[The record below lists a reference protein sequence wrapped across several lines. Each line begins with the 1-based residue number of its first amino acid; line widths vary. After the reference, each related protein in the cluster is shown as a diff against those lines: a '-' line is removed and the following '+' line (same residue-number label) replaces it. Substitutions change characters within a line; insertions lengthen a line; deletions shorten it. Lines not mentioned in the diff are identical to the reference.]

1 MKKLTIVSMLL
12 VLSLGM
18 NCNNKTSTKK
28 TASLRFDWFT
38 SMTFSGEVWGYEEFA
53 KKNDLELKIEPG
65 SESTDPIKLV
75 IGGAN
80 DFGCISAEKFL
91 SANEKGADLIA
102 IGVINQLSPT
112 VFVSKKEKNIL
123 TPKDWVGKR
132 VGVLPGG
139 ATEYVYRSL
148 LRKVSITPSQL
159 TEFTV
164 PFDLGTFITDSYD
177 VRPAF
182 VYDEPVSLELQ
193 NVPYNIIEP
202 KDYGINYVGRVYFA
216 KRDFIKNN
224 PELVQKFVKTMADGW
239 NASMVKPEEAIAKLK
254 QYEPKTDSNRDL
266 ASLKK
271 AKPYFVDGNGRV
283 LTFNYAYWDAT
294 VNELNELGIIKTR
307 NYRDFIDDSFINRYY
322 AANR

>member
-1 MKKLTIVSMLL
+1 MKKITIMTLFLALALSVS
-12 VLSLGM
+12 
-18 NCNNKTSTKK
+18 CNNQPSAKK

-53 KKNDLELKIEPG
+53 KKNDLDLQIEPG

-91 SANEKGADLIA
+91 AANEKGADLVA

-123 TPKDWVGKR
+123 TPKDWVGKH

-148 LRKVSITPSQL
+148 LRKAGITASQF
-159 TEFTV
+159 TEVTV
-164 PFDLGTFITDSYD
+164 PFDLVTFIADSYD

-193 NVPYNIIEP
+193 NIPYNMIEP
-202 KDYGINYVGRVYFA
+202 KDYGINYVGRIYFA

-224 PELVQKFVKTMADGW
+224 PDLVQKFVNTMADGW
-239 NASMVKPEEAIAKLK
+239 NASMTRPEEAIAKLK
-254 QYEPKTDSNRDL
+254 QYEAKTDMARDL

-271 AKPYFVDGNGRV
+271 AKPYYVDGSGKV

-294 VNELNELGIIKTR
+294 VNELNELGIIKSRDYR
-307 NYRDFIDDSFINRYY
+307 NFIDDSFVNRYY
-322 AANR
+322 SANK